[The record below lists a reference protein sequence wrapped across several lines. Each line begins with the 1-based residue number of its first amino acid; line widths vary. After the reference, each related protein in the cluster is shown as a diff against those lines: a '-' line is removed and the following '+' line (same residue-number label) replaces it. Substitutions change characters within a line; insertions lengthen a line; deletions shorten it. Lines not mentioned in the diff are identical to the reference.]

1 VDFYQFDEN
10 YVRRLEAGDPAV
22 ESHFVSYFSE
32 LILIKLR
39 RRLHS
44 TQLINDV
51 RQETFVRVLSAL
63 REEKRIQHP
72 ERLGAF
78 VNSVC
83 NNVLL
88 ESYRSRSRYE
98 ALDDLATEPA
108 QKAID
113 LDGKLVNDEVKVKIQ
128 RVFARLSAKDRNLLR
143 AVLLEEKDKDE
154 ICRELGV
161 TKDYLRVLLYRAKQQ
176 FLTLYQKMA

>member
-1 VDFYQFDEN
+1 MDFYQFDEN
-10 YVRRLEAGDPAV
+10 YLHRLEAGDPAV

-39 RRLHS
+39 RRFLS
-44 TQLINDV
+44 SQIINDV

-63 REEKRIQHP
+63 RSERRIQHP

-83 NNVLL
+83 NNVLSEL
-88 ESYRSRSRYE
+88 YRSDSRYQT
-98 ALDDLATEPA
+98 LDDLPTEPA
-108 QKAID
+108 DKAID
-113 LDGKLVNDEVKVKIQ
+113 LDGQLVNDEIKVKIQ
-128 RVFARLSAKDRNLLR
+128 KVFGHLSAKDRNVLR
-143 AVLLEEKDKDE
+143 AVLLEERDKDE

-176 FLTLYQKMA
+176 FLTLYQKIT